1 MAKQEPNKALK
12 CYLDTFGKPEGQ
24 KVLKDLINVFE
35 FPVRSN
41 DATVCLIN
49 TGTRE
54 VIQFIKERMMAACG
68 SNRKAYANIMYE
80 VDQLIIEYGN

>member
-24 KVLKDLINVFE
+24 KVLKDLINAFD
-35 FPVRSN
+35 F
-41 DATVCLIN
+41 
-49 TGTRE
+49 GTSETRA
-54 VIQFIKERMMAACG
+54 VIDFIKERMMAACG

-80 VDQLIIEYGN
+80 VDQLIIEYNLEEP

>member
-24 KVLKDLINVFE
+24 KVLKDLINAFDFGTSE
-35 FPVRSN
+35 TR
-41 DATVCLIN
+41 TVID
-49 TGTRE
+49 
-54 VIQFIKERMMAACG
+54 FIKERMMAACG

-80 VDQLIIEYGN
+80 VDQLIIEYNLEEP